1 VAVVATI
8 GSLWKGVGFDDERF
22 AVPVGRMSDVQ
33 APLNVDEGNWDG
45 KRDEE
50 KETATQQLRFGSLP
64 RPLQVVK
71 SP

>member
-1 VAVVATI
+1 MAVVATI

-22 AVPVGRMSDVQ
+22 AVPVGRMSDVE
-33 APLNVDEGNWDG
+33 ASLNVDEGNWDG
-45 KRDEE
+45 KRDET